1 MKPTKNAEQAIGH
14 HTSIFERRHADRVAT
29 SFGLMYSAVDANAND
44 VLIGDGTVTDLS
56 LGGLGIR
63 GNCSVKAGMELTLFL
78 YLPDGDDPLFIV
90 ETYVAWTSGRQ
101 FGVRFHQLS
110 LQEGKRLHTFLR
122 R

>member
-1 MKPTKNAEQAIGH
+1 MKPTKNAEQVIGP
-14 HTSIFERRHADRVAT
+14 HTSVLERRHADRVAT
-29 SFGLMYSAVDANAND
+29 SFGLMYSAVDANADD

-63 GNCSVKAGMELTLFL
+63 GNCPVKEGMELTLFL

-90 ETYVAWTSGRQ
+90 EAYVAWTRGRQ
-101 FGVRFHQLS
+101 FGVRFNQLS
-110 LQEGKRLHTFLR
+110 LREGKRLHAFLR